1 MRRAM
6 STIFSVAT
14 ETRRTRRNLSPRK
27 VRRMFSDRHAFTMIE
42 LIFVIVVLGILASV
56 AVPRFFP
63 VVEDAYIAKAQAK
76 VSVIRSGLQNWRSLH
91 LLKGDGGAY
100 PSSIDDDSDAS
111 KLFCKVTTCE
121 TNGSA
126 VGKWSK
132 RATGSICFIWIR
144 TISCSITTVRQEV
157 STACRHPT
165 YVTASSKERYF
176 CITTALP
183 FWARSF
189 LL

>member
-1 MRRAM
+1 
-6 STIFSVAT
+6 
-14 ETRRTRRNLSPRK
+14 
-27 VRRMFSDRHAFTMIE
+27 MIE

-132 RATGSICFIWIR
+132 KSNGEYLFHLDSYDIVFDYNSTTGSFGC
-144 TISCSITTVRQEV
+144 V
-157 STACRHPT
+157 SP
-165 YVTASSKERYF
+165 SSVCDRFE
-176 CITTALP
+176 
-183 FWARSF
+183 
-189 LL
+189 

>member
-1 MRRAM
+1 
-6 STIFSVAT
+6 
-14 ETRRTRRNLSPRK
+14 
-27 VRRMFSDRHAFTMIE
+27 MIE
-42 LIFVIVVLGILASV
+42 LIFVIVVLGILAGV

-121 TNGSA
+121 TNSSA

-132 RATGSICFIWIR
+132 KSNGEYLFHLDSYDIVFDYNSTTGSFGC
-144 TISCSITTVRQEV
+144 V
-157 STACRHPT
+157 SP
-165 YVTASSKERYF
+165 SSVCDRFK
-176 CITTALP
+176 
-183 FWARSF
+183 
-189 LL
+189 

>member
-1 MRRAM
+1 
-6 STIFSVAT
+6 
-14 ETRRTRRNLSPRK
+14 
-27 VRRMFSDRHAFTMIE
+27 MIE

-121 TNGSA
+121 TNSSA

-132 RATGSICFIWIR
+132 KSNGEYLFHLDSYDIVFDYNSTTGSFDC
-144 TISCSITTVRQEV
+144 V
-157 STACRHPT
+157 SPSNVCDRF
-165 YVTASSKERYF
+165 E
-176 CITTALP
+176 
-183 FWARSF
+183 
-189 LL
+189 